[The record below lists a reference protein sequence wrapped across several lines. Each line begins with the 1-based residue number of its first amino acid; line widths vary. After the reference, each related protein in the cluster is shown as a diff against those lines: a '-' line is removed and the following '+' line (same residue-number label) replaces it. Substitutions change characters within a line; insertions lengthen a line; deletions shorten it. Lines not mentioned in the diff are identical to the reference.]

1 MDFFESL
8 SKNKELIF
16 NNIMTYQS
24 DFFYQNEKYFKVIL
38 LRYEKKTIPKRELIN
53 YLKNDYKD
61 NESLFLCDFD
71 YKEMGDIYGD
81 DEEKVIDY
89 MNKKRERED
98 FNDNNEEYFD
108 NFSYEH
114 EHKKYNNE
122 YYNRIMFG
130 NKNNHFDND
139 HEHEHENDNEDD
151 IKKSGFLLL
160 HFLASVF

>member
-1 MDFFESL
+1 
-8 SKNKELIF
+8 
-16 NNIMTYQS
+16 MTYQS

-53 YLKNDYKD
+53 YLKNDCKD
-61 NESLFLCDFD
+61 NESLFLYDFD
-71 YKEMGDIYGD
+71 YKDMGEIYG

-98 FNDNNEEYFD
+98 YNDNNEEYFD

-114 EHKKYNNE
+114 EHKKYNSNNE

-130 NKNNHFDND
+130 NKNCNFDNEQ
-139 HEHEHENDNEDD
+139 EHENDNDNEDD
-151 IKKSGFLLL
+151 IKKNGFLPNLRVNEKHEDNNDDDDKNF
-160 HFLASVF
+160 HF